1 MTYFEDIG
9 KYSIA
14 IAGNNNACRGTERL
28 QGVYL
33 IKDYPSNYYF
43 CDIIDLS
50 NGLNRNIVLT
60 DIDASIG
67 DSVNSYI
74 QFFNRI
80 DQEKKI
86 DVNKRTPIK
95 IYIDSNGGSLTACF
109 TIIDAITMSKTP
121 VWTINIGKAYSAG
134 FFIFITGHKR
144 FAYPNSSFLF
154 HEGST
159 GIYQDANKFKNYAD
173 FYKQQLEQLRAI
185 TLEHTQIEPEEYDK
199 HVKDDWWFDVNEALK
214 YGVTDKISYK
224 LIY

>member
-1 MTYFEDIG
+1 MKT
-9 KYSIA
+9 S
-14 IAGNNNACRGTERL
+14 T
-28 QGVYL
+28 L
-33 IKDYPSNYYF
+33 IKQLYDSAKSNYDF

-60 DIDASIG
+60 DIDVSIG

-86 DVNKRTPIK
+86 DANKRTPIK
-95 IYIDSNGGSLTACF
+95 IYIDSNGGNLEACF

-199 HVKDDWWFDVNEALK
+199 HVKDDWWFNVDEALK

>member
-1 MTYFEDIG
+1 MKT
-9 KYSIA
+9 S
-14 IAGNNNACRGTERL
+14 T
-28 QGVYL
+28 L
-33 IKDYPSNYYF
+33 IKQLYDSAKSNYDF

-86 DVNKRTPIK
+86 DANKRTPIK
-95 IYIDSNGGSLTACF
+95 IYIDSNGGNLEACF

>member
-1 MTYFEDIG
+1 MKT
-9 KYSIA
+9 S
-14 IAGNNNACRGTERL
+14 T
-28 QGVYL
+28 L
-33 IKDYPSNYYF
+33 IKQLYDSAKSNYDF
-43 CDIIDLS
+43 CDIVDLS

-185 TLEHTQIEPEEYDK
+185 TLKHTQIEPEEYDK

>member
-1 MTYFEDIG
+1 MKT
-9 KYSIA
+9 S
-14 IAGNNNACRGTERL
+14 T
-28 QGVYL
+28 L
-33 IKDYPSNYYF
+33 IKQLYDSAKSNYDF

-121 VWTINIGKAYSAG
+121 VWTINVGKAYSAG

>member
-1 MTYFEDIG
+1 MKT
-9 KYSIA
+9 S
-14 IAGNNNACRGTERL
+14 T
-28 QGVYL
+28 L
-33 IKDYPSNYYF
+33 IKQLYDSAKSNYDF

-95 IYIDSNGGSLTACF
+95 IYIDSNGGNLEACF

>member
-1 MTYFEDIG
+1 MKT
-9 KYSIA
+9 S
-14 IAGNNNACRGTERL
+14 T
-28 QGVYL
+28 L
-33 IKDYPSNYYF
+33 IKQLYDSAKSNYDF

-95 IYIDSNGGSLTACF
+95 IYIDSNGGNLEACF

-173 FYKQQLEQLRAI
+173 FYKQQLERLRAI
-185 TLEHTQIEPEEYDK
+185 TLKHTQIEPEEYDK

>member
-1 MTYFEDIG
+1 MKT
-9 KYSIA
+9 
-14 IAGNNNACRGTERL
+14 NT
-28 QGVYL
+28 L
-33 IKDYPSNYYF
+33 IKQLYDSAKSNYDF

-86 DVNKRTPIK
+86 DANKRTPIK
-95 IYIDSNGGSLTACF
+95 IYIDSNGGNLEACF

-173 FYKQQLEQLRAI
+173 FYKQQLERLRAI
-185 TLEHTQIEPEEYDK
+185 TLKHTQIEPEEYDK
-199 HVKDDWWFDVNEALK
+199 HVKDDWWFNVDEALK

>member
-1 MTYFEDIG
+1 MKT
-9 KYSIA
+9 S
-14 IAGNNNACRGTERL
+14 T
-28 QGVYL
+28 L
-33 IKDYPSNYYF
+33 IKQLYDSAKSNYDF

-95 IYIDSNGGSLTACF
+95 IYIDSNGGNLEACF

-173 FYKQQLEQLRAI
+173 FYKQQLERLRAI
-185 TLEHTQIEPEEYDK
+185 TLKHTHIEPEEYDK
-199 HVKDDWWFDVNEALK
+199 HVKDDWWFNVDEALK

>member
-1 MTYFEDIG
+1 MKT
-9 KYSIA
+9 S
-14 IAGNNNACRGTERL
+14 T
-28 QGVYL
+28 L
-33 IKDYPSNYYF
+33 IKQLYDSAKSNYDF

-199 HVKDDWWFDVNEALK
+199 HVKDDWWFDVHEALK

>member
-1 MTYFEDIG
+1 MKT
-9 KYSIA
+9 S
-14 IAGNNNACRGTERL
+14 T
-28 QGVYL
+28 L
-33 IKDYPSNYYF
+33 IKQLYDSAKSNYDF

-199 HVKDDWWFDVNEALK
+199 HVKDDWWFDVNEAQK

>member
-1 MTYFEDIG
+1 MKT
-9 KYSIA
+9 S
-14 IAGNNNACRGTERL
+14 T
-28 QGVYL
+28 L
-33 IKDYPSNYYF
+33 IKQLYDSAKSNYDF

-95 IYIDSNGGSLTACF
+95 IYIDSNGGNLTACF

-121 VWTINIGKAYSAG
+121 IWTINIGKAYSAG

>member
-1 MTYFEDIG
+1 MKT
-9 KYSIA
+9 S
-14 IAGNNNACRGTERL
+14 T
-28 QGVYL
+28 L
-33 IKDYPSNYYF
+33 IKQLYDSAKSNYDF

-86 DVNKRTPIK
+86 DANKRTPIK
-95 IYIDSNGGSLTACF
+95 IYIDSNGGNLEACF

-173 FYKQQLEQLRAI
+173 FYKQQLERLRTI
-185 TLEHTQIEPEEYDK
+185 TLKHTQIEPEEYDK
-199 HVKDDWWFDVNEALK
+199 HVKDDWWFNVDEALK

>member
-1 MTYFEDIG
+1 MKT
-9 KYSIA
+9 
-14 IAGNNNACRGTERL
+14 NT
-28 QGVYL
+28 L
-33 IKDYPSNYYF
+33 IKQLYDSAKSNYDF
-43 CDIIDLS
+43 CDIVDLS

-60 DIDASIG
+60 DIDASIA

-95 IYIDSNGGSLTACF
+95 IYIDSNGGNLEACF

-173 FYKQQLEQLRAI
+173 FYKQQLERLRAI
-185 TLEHTQIEPEEYDK
+185 TLKHTQIEPEEYDK
-199 HVKDDWWFDVNEALK
+199 HVKDDWWFNVDEALK

>member
-1 MTYFEDIG
+1 MKT
-9 KYSIA
+9 S
-14 IAGNNNACRGTERL
+14 T
-28 QGVYL
+28 L
-33 IKDYPSNYYF
+33 IKQLYDSAKSNYDF

-95 IYIDSNGGSLTACF
+95 IYIDSNGGNLEACF

-173 FYKQQLEQLRAI
+173 FYKQQLEQLRTI
-185 TLEHTQIEPEEYDK
+185 TLKHTQIEPEEYDK
-199 HVKDDWWFDVNEALK
+199 HVKDDWWFNVDEALK

>member
-1 MTYFEDIG
+1 MKT
-9 KYSIA
+9 S
-14 IAGNNNACRGTERL
+14 T
-28 QGVYL
+28 L
-33 IKDYPSNYYF
+33 IKQLYDSAKSNYDF

-214 YGVTDKISYK
+214 CGVTDKISYK

>member
-1 MTYFEDIG
+1 MKT
-9 KYSIA
+9 S
-14 IAGNNNACRGTERL
+14 T
-28 QGVYL
+28 L
-33 IKDYPSNYYF
+33 IKQLYDSAKSNYDF

-74 QFFNRI
+74 QFFNRV

>member
-1 MTYFEDIG
+1 MKT
-9 KYSIA
+9 
-14 IAGNNNACRGTERL
+14 NT
-28 QGVYL
+28 L
-33 IKDYPSNYYF
+33 IKQLYDSAKSNYDF

-95 IYIDSNGGSLTACF
+95 IYIDSNGGNLTACF

-121 VWTINIGKAYSAG
+121 IWTINIGKAYSAG

>member
-1 MTYFEDIG
+1 MKT
-9 KYSIA
+9 S
-14 IAGNNNACRGTERL
+14 T
-28 QGVYL
+28 L
-33 IKDYPSNYYF
+33 IKQLYDSAKSNYDF
-43 CDIIDLS
+43 CDIVDLS

-185 TLEHTQIEPEEYDK
+185 TLEHTQIKPEEYDK

>member
-1 MTYFEDIG
+1 M
-9 KYSIA
+9 KSS
-14 IAGNNNACRGTERL
+14 N
-28 QGVYL
+28 L
-33 IKDYPSNYYF
+33 IKQIYDSAKSNYDF

-86 DVNKRTPIK
+86 DANKRTPIK
-95 IYIDSNGGSLTACF
+95 IYIDSNGGNLEACF

-173 FYKQQLEQLRAI
+173 FYKQQLERLRAI
-185 TLEHTQIEPEEYDK
+185 TLKHTQIEPEEYDK
-199 HVKDDWWFDVNEALK
+199 HVKDDWWFNVDEALK

>member
-1 MTYFEDIG
+1 MKT
-9 KYSIA
+9 S
-14 IAGNNNACRGTERL
+14 T
-28 QGVYL
+28 L
-33 IKDYPSNYYF
+33 IKQLYDSAKSNYDF

-95 IYIDSNGGSLTACF
+95 IYIDSNGGNLEACF

-173 FYKQQLEQLRAI
+173 FYKQQLERLRTI
-185 TLEHTQIEPEEYDK
+185 TLKHTQIEPEEYDK
-199 HVKDDWWFDVNEALK
+199 HVKDDWWFNVDEALK

>member
-1 MTYFEDIG
+1 MKT
-9 KYSIA
+9 S
-14 IAGNNNACRGTERL
+14 T
-28 QGVYL
+28 L
-33 IKDYPSNYYF
+33 IKQLYDSAKSNYDF

>member
-1 MTYFEDIG
+1 MKT
-9 KYSIA
+9 
-14 IAGNNNACRGTERL
+14 NT
-28 QGVYL
+28 L
-33 IKDYPSNYYF
+33 IKQLYDSAKSNYDF

-95 IYIDSNGGSLTACF
+95 IYIDSNGGNLEACF

-173 FYKQQLEQLRAI
+173 FYKQQLERLRAI
-185 TLEHTQIEPEEYDK
+185 TLKHTQIEPEEYDK
-199 HVKDDWWFDVNEALK
+199 HVKDDWWFNVDEALK

>member
-1 MTYFEDIG
+1 MKT
-9 KYSIA
+9 S
-14 IAGNNNACRGTERL
+14 T
-28 QGVYL
+28 L
-33 IKDYPSNYYF
+33 IKQLYDSAKSNYDF
-43 CDIIDLS
+43 CDIVDLS

-214 YGVTDKISYK
+214 DGVTDKISYK
-224 LIY
+224 FIY

>member
-1 MTYFEDIG
+1 MKT
-9 KYSIA
+9 S
-14 IAGNNNACRGTERL
+14 T
-28 QGVYL
+28 L
-33 IKDYPSNYYF
+33 IKQLYDSAKSNYDF

-86 DVNKRTPIK
+86 DANKRTPIK
-95 IYIDSNGGSLTACF
+95 IYIDSNGGNLEACF

-144 FAYPNSSFLF
+144 FAYTNSSFLF

-199 HVKDDWWFDVNEALK
+199 HVKDDWWFNVDEALK

>member
-1 MTYFEDIG
+1 MKT
-9 KYSIA
+9 S
-14 IAGNNNACRGTERL
+14 T
-28 QGVYL
+28 L
-33 IKDYPSNYYF
+33 IKQLYDSAKSNYDF
-43 CDIIDLS
+43 CDIVDLS

-121 VWTINIGKAYSAG
+121 VWTINIGKADSAG
-134 FFIFITGHKR
+134 FFILITGHKR

>member
-1 MTYFEDIG
+1 MKT
-9 KYSIA
+9 S
-14 IAGNNNACRGTERL
+14 T
-28 QGVYL
+28 L
-33 IKDYPSNYYF
+33 IKQLYDSAKTNYDF

-95 IYIDSNGGSLTACF
+95 IYIDSNGGNLEACF

-173 FYKQQLEQLRAI
+173 FYKQQLERLRAI
-185 TLEHTQIEPEEYDK
+185 TLKHTQIEPEEYDK
-199 HVKDDWWFDVNEALK
+199 HVKDDWWFNVDEALK

>member
-1 MTYFEDIG
+1 MKT
-9 KYSIA
+9 S
-14 IAGNNNACRGTERL
+14 T
-28 QGVYL
+28 L
-33 IKDYPSNYYF
+33 IKQLYDSAKSNYDF

-95 IYIDSNGGSLTACF
+95 IYIDSNGGNLEACF

-173 FYKQQLEQLRAI
+173 FYKQQLERLRAI
-185 TLEHTQIEPEEYDK
+185 TLKHTQIEPEEYDK
-199 HVKDDWWFDVNEALK
+199 HVKDDWWFNVDEALK

>member
-1 MTYFEDIG
+1 MKT
-9 KYSIA
+9 S
-14 IAGNNNACRGTERL
+14 T
-28 QGVYL
+28 L
-33 IKDYPSNYYF
+33 IKQLYDSAKSNYDF

-86 DVNKRTPIK
+86 DVNKRTPIN

>member
-1 MTYFEDIG
+1 MKT
-9 KYSIA
+9 S
-14 IAGNNNACRGTERL
+14 T
-28 QGVYL
+28 L
-33 IKDYPSNYYF
+33 IKQLYDSAKSNYDF

-185 TLEHTQIEPEEYDK
+185 TLKHTQIEPEEYDK

>member
-1 MTYFEDIG
+1 MKT
-9 KYSIA
+9 S
-14 IAGNNNACRGTERL
+14 T
-28 QGVYL
+28 L
-33 IKDYPSNYYF
+33 IKQLYDSAKSNYDF

-50 NGLNRNIVLT
+50 NGLNRNIVFT

-86 DVNKRTPIK
+86 AVNKRTPIK

>member
-1 MTYFEDIG
+1 MKT
-9 KYSIA
+9 S
-14 IAGNNNACRGTERL
+14 T
-28 QGVYL
+28 L
-33 IKDYPSNYYF
+33 IKQLYDSTKSNYDF

>member
-1 MTYFEDIG
+1 MKT
-9 KYSIA
+9 S
-14 IAGNNNACRGTERL
+14 T
-28 QGVYL
+28 L
-33 IKDYPSNYYF
+33 IKQLYDSAKSNYDF
-43 CDIIDLS
+43 CDIVDLS

-80 DQEKKI
+80 DQETKI

>member
-1 MTYFEDIG
+1 MKT
-9 KYSIA
+9 S
-14 IAGNNNACRGTERL
+14 T
-28 QGVYL
+28 L
-33 IKDYPSNYYF
+33 IKQLYDSAKSNYDF

-144 FAYPNSSFLF
+144 FAYPSSSFLF

>member
-1 MTYFEDIG
+1 MKT
-9 KYSIA
+9 S
-14 IAGNNNACRGTERL
+14 T
-28 QGVYL
+28 L
-33 IKDYPSNYYF
+33 IKQLYDSAKSNYDF

-86 DVNKRTPIK
+86 DANKRTPIK
-95 IYIDSNGGSLTACF
+95 IYIDSNGGNLEACF

-134 FFIFITGHKR
+134 FFIVITGHKR

-199 HVKDDWWFDVNEALK
+199 HVKDDWWFNVDEALK

>member
-1 MTYFEDIG
+1 MKT
-9 KYSIA
+9 
-14 IAGNNNACRGTERL
+14 NT
-28 QGVYL
+28 L
-33 IKDYPSNYYF
+33 IKQLYDSAKSNYDF
-43 CDIIDLS
+43 CDIVDLS

-86 DVNKRTPIK
+86 DANKRTPIK
-95 IYIDSNGGSLTACF
+95 IYIDSNGGNLEACF

-173 FYKQQLEQLRAI
+173 FYKQQLERLRAI
-185 TLEHTQIEPEEYDK
+185 TLKHTQIEPEEYDK
-199 HVKDDWWFDVNEALK
+199 HVKDDWWFNVDEALK

>member
-1 MTYFEDIG
+1 MKT
-9 KYSIA
+9 S
-14 IAGNNNACRGTERL
+14 T
-28 QGVYL
+28 L
-33 IKDYPSNYYF
+33 IKQLYDSAKSNYDF

-95 IYIDSNGGSLTACF
+95 VYIDSNGGSLTACF

>member
-1 MTYFEDIG
+1 MKT
-9 KYSIA
+9 S
-14 IAGNNNACRGTERL
+14 T
-28 QGVYL
+28 L
-33 IKDYPSNYYF
+33 IKQLYDSAKSNYDF

-185 TLEHTQIEPEEYDK
+185 TLEHAQIEPEEYDK

>member
-1 MTYFEDIG
+1 MKT
-9 KYSIA
+9 S
-14 IAGNNNACRGTERL
+14 T
-28 QGVYL
+28 L
-33 IKDYPSNYYF
+33 IKQLYDSAKSNYDF

-86 DVNKRTPIK
+86 DANKRTPIK
-95 IYIDSNGGSLTACF
+95 IYIDSNGGNLEACF

-199 HVKDDWWFDVNEALK
+199 HVKDDWWFNVDEALK

>member
-1 MTYFEDIG
+1 MKT
-9 KYSIA
+9 S
-14 IAGNNNACRGTERL
+14 T
-28 QGVYL
+28 L
-33 IKDYPSNYYF
+33 IKQLYDSAKSNYDF

-86 DVNKRTPIK
+86 DANKRTPIK
-95 IYIDSNGGSLTACF
+95 IYIDSNGGNLEACF

-159 GIYQDANKFKNYAD
+159 CIYQDANKFKNYAD

-199 HVKDDWWFDVNEALK
+199 HVKDDWWFNVDEALK

>member
-1 MTYFEDIG
+1 MKT
-9 KYSIA
+9 S
-14 IAGNNNACRGTERL
+14 T
-28 QGVYL
+28 L
-33 IKDYPSNYYF
+33 IKQLYDSAKSNYDF

-60 DIDASIG
+60 DIDASIA

-121 VWTINIGKAYSAG
+121 VWTINIGKVYSAG